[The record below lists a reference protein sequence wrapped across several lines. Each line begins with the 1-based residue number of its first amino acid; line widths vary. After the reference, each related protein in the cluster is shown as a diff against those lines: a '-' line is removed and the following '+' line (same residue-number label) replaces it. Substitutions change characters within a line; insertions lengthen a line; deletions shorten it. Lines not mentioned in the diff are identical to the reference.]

1 MIDPRISLLARVPD
15 LGQTFNNI
23 QNRLNNREAQQQ
35 NTQLF
40 DMQMAQGQQQ
50 MQDDRDNRRL
60 RSVAE
65 FSTTDILPNIGNPQ
79 LLASKLQQR
88 IVMMDNDPN
97 MDSTESREALA
108 QLQSGDLAG
117 LQRDAQA
124 SIQLFNMRNGISPKA
139 QEGFTLNQGQQR
151 FDAAGNVVASVA
163 PKPEASAV
171 TKTPIPQILLEG
183 LTPNVANKG
192 AAAYLAAG
200 SGKDGLT
207 AFTRVVDNATEQE
220 RRIASPKL
228 LKQSFPQAT
237 PAESRQ
243 LQASMDAARNTEQGL
258 ADAGKVRSEQRRL
271 KKAKVFQ
278 DRAVKL
284 IDRVLGNSELGDV
297 LGSVEG
303 AFDFRLQD
311 SESELISDIEEAG
324 NILTADNLSLM
335 SGVLSETDIKIIAN
349 LAGGALN
356 RKRSE
361 ARFRKDAGILRD
373 KLSSQQVL
381 TVDDLEEQQL
391 SAPQTKT
398 QFTEGQTATDSNGQK
413 IKFTNGNWVAL

>member
-1 MIDPRISLLARVPD
+1 MIDPRISLLARAPD
-15 LGQTFNNI
+15 LGQAFTNI
-23 QNRLNNREAQQQ
+23 QNRLNNAETQQQ

-40 DMQMAQGQQQ
+40 DMKMEQGQQQ

-60 RSVAE
+60 QSVAE
-65 FSTTDILPNIGNPQ
+65 FSSTQVLPNINNPQ

-108 QLQSGDLAG
+108 QLQSGDIQG

-124 SIQLFNMRNGISPKA
+124 SVQLFNMRNGITPKA
-139 QEGFTLNQGQQR
+139 EAGFTLGQDEVR
-151 FDAAGNVVASVA
+151 FDASGREVARGV
-163 PKPEASAV
+163 PKPQAV
-171 TKTPIPQILLEG
+171 TAPIPQVLLEG
-183 LTPNVANKG
+183 LTPVVANKG

-200 SGKDGLT
+200 SGKDGMI

-237 PAESRQ
+237 AAESRQ
-243 LQASMDAARNTEQGL
+243 LQAAMDAARNTEQGL
-258 ADAGKVRSEQRRL
+258 ADAGKVRADQRRL

-284 IDRVLGNSELGDV
+284 IDRVLGNPELGDV
-297 LGSVEG
+297 LGSIEG
-303 AFDFRLQD
+303 SFDFRLQD

-324 NILTADNLSLM
+324 NILTADNLDLM
-335 SGVLSETDIKIIAN
+335 TGVLSETDIKIIAN
-349 LAGGALN
+349 LSGGALN

-361 ARFRKDAGILRD
+361 ARFRKDATILRD
-373 KLSSQQVL
+373 KLSSQKVL
-381 TVDDLEEQQL
+381 TVDDMDQL
-391 SAPQTKT
+391 QT
-398 QFTEGQTATDSNGQK
+398 QSEFTEGQTATNGSGQK
-413 IKFTNGNWVAL
+413 IVFTNGNWVAL